1 MTLTQL
7 NPHSTIAE
15 LVSHDFQVHIN
26 TLGQVIN
33 EKFQNQSELPGVIVT
48 ENRKMV
54 GMISRSKFLER
65 MSQPYS
71 LELFLKR
78 PVKALLNVVKSE
90 VLQLSSNCK
99 IEHAA
104 IIALSRP
111 TDLVYEPIVVEQE
124 NGQLRI
130 LNIHVLLLAESQV
143 LALVNQEAER
153 YLEKLHKERNFIS
166 AILDTTSALVIV
178 LDPEGQIVRFNRA
191 SEQTTGYSF
200 NEIRGRYFWDLF
212 VIPEEIPTVRAVFQQ
227 MHSGKF
233 PQEYESHWVAKDES
247 RRLIAWSNTAL
258 SNNGGSV
265 EYIISTGIDITERR
279 RTERRLLAQH
289 AVTQVLA
296 ESATLNAPNPKVR
309 VLQAICES
317 LEWAVGELWSLDRQT
332 NVLRCVETWH
342 LPSVEVS
349 EFMAVTQQITFTV
362 GVGLPGRIW
371 ADAEPVWIADYA
383 HDASLSRAA
392 IATKEGLRTAFGFPI
407 LSGSEILDVMTFLS
421 CESQQPDPDLLQMM
435 TAIGSQIGQFIKRRQ
450 AEEELQHQHRRMQLF
465 TEITLKIRQS
475 LQIEEILQ
483 TTVTEVQ
490 KILQTDRVLIYQP
503 ESDGFGSAVTEAV
516 VSGWPAIRGQNITN
530 SYLKKEYLRQ
540 YRLQQ
545 HDQGQIEASTE
556 LEIVQFQHYHEQLLQ
571 QFGVKANLVV
581 PILIKE
587 ELCGLLIVHQCAV
600 PRQWESFEIDLL
612 RQIADQVGIALAQA
626 QMLEAETRQRQELE
640 VARRQAELA
649 SQAKSQFLANM
660 SHEIRTPMNAVL
672 GMTGLLLETPLNP
685 EQQDFLETI
694 RISGDALLNLIN
706 EILDLSKLEAG
717 EMKLETLDFDLSTCV
732 EEVLELL
739 APQAHKKGLEIAALV
754 HPDVPTRL
762 QGDAG
767 RLRQILMNLT
777 GNAIKFTSTGEVV
790 VRVELQLET
799 PTTAKIRFAVT
810 DTGMGIDPEDQS
822 KLFAPFIQVDAST
835 TRKYGGT
842 GLGLAICK
850 QMVSLMG
857 GEIGLESQLGQGS
870 TFWFE
875 IIFAK
880 QLQPVSSV
888 ENLKYLKGR
897 RLLVVDDNAT
907 NRKVFRH
914 QTIRWGM
921 QVDEA
926 DSAAIAL
933 KALQSAWEQGKAY
946 DLAFIDMQLPEID
959 GMMLG
964 EQIKANPALVETP
977 LIMLTSVNQR
987 DEAQRALK
995 IGFAAHLVKP
1005 VKASRLL
1012 DIVITVLGA
1021 QLELEE
1027 RLEIETRK
1035 PEIKDESTRSSIS
1048 KTKIRILIA
1057 DDNLVN
1063 QRVALKQLQNLGYDA
1078 DVAANGEEVLLLLKK
1093 VPYDLIFM
1101 DCQMPILDGYET
1113 TREIRLWQESFF
1125 ANRRRPVVV
1134 AMTANAMK
1142 EDQQKCLNAGMD
1154 DYLSKPVSKEQ
1165 LAAAIERWKPKIFPV
1180 ESSATAD
1187 ANVSLT
1193 GGDSADGLLIDWE
1206 HLHQLS
1212 NGDADFELDLL
1223 QTFVA
1228 DTQTYLEVTKV
1239 ANAKN
1244 DSQKLAQAAHY
1255 LKGASANVGAIAMH
1269 KSAEKLEQLA
1279 HYQQFTEATNLLLQL
1294 ERCLTH
1300 IKAFVKKGGESSQ

>member
-1 MTLTQL
+1 MT
-7 NPHSTIAE
+7 
-15 LVSHDFQVHIN
+15 DDR
-26 TLGQVIN
+26 G
-33 EKFQNQSELPGVIVT
+33 IV
-48 ENRKMV
+48 
-54 GMISRSKFLER
+54 GLISRRKFLER

-78 PVKALLNVVKSE
+78 PVKALLNVVKPE
-90 VLQLSSNCK
+90 FLQLFSTCK

-111 TDLVYEPIVVEQE
+111 ADLVYEPIVVEQE
-124 NGQLRI
+124 DGQLRI

-143 LALVNQEAER
+143 LSLVNEEAER

-178 LDPEGQIVRFNRA
+178 LAPKGQIVRFNRA

-200 NEIRGRYFWDLF
+200 DEIRGRYFWDLF
-212 VIPEEIPTVRAVFQQ
+212 LTPEEMPTVRAVFQQ
-227 MHSGKF
+227 MQAGKF
-233 PQEYESHWVAKDES
+233 PQEYESHWLAKDES

-258 SNNGGSV
+258 FDNEGSV

-317 LEWAVGELWSLDRQT
+317 LGWAVGELWSLDRQT
-332 NVLRCVETWH
+332 NVLHCVETWH
-342 LPSVEVS
+342 LPSVEVP
-349 EFMAVTQQITFTV
+349 EFKAVTEQLTFTT

-371 ADAEPVWIADYA
+371 AEGQPLWIADYV

-392 IATKEGLRTAFGFPI
+392 IAAKEGLRTAFGFPI
-407 LSGSEILDVMTFLS
+407 LSGSEILGVMTFLS
-421 CESQQPDPDLLQMM
+421 CESQPPNQDLLQMM
-435 TAIGSQIGQFIKRRQ
+435 TAIGSQIGQFIKRKR
-450 AEEELQHQHRRMQLF
+450 AEEELQRQHLRMQLF
-465 TEITLKIRQS
+465 TEIALKIRQS

-503 ESDGFGSAVTEAV
+503 ELDGSGSIVTEAV
-516 VSGWPAIRGQNITN
+516 VPGWPAIRGQNITN
-530 SYLKKEYLRQ
+530 SYFKKEYLRQ
-540 YRLQQ
+540 YPLQQ
-545 HDQGQIEASTE
+545 YFQGQVGASSPADILLASAE
-556 LEIVQFQHYHEQLLQ
+556 LELAQIQHDHEQLLQ

-587 ELCGLLIVHQCAV
+587 ELGGLLIVHQCAV

-672 GMTGLLLETPLNP
+672 GMTGLLLETPLDN
-685 EQQDFLETI
+685 EQRDFLETI
-694 RISGDALLNLIN
+694 RISGDALLSLIN

-717 EMKLETLDFDLSTCV
+717 EMKLEILDFDLCTCV

-739 APQAHKKGLEIAALV
+739 APQAHKKGLEIAALI
-754 HPDVPTRL
+754 HPNVPTRL

-777 GNAIKFTSTGEVV
+777 GNAIKFTNEGEVV

-810 DTGMGIDPEDQS
+810 DTGLGIAPEDQS

-835 TRKYGGT
+835 TRKYSGT

-850 QMVSLMG
+850 QIVSLMA
-857 GEIGLESQLGQGS
+857 GEIGLESQLEQGS

-875 IIFAK
+875 VIFAK
-880 QLQPVSSV
+880 QLQPVASV

-921 QVDEA
+921 QIDEA
-926 DSAAIAL
+926 DSAATAL
-933 KALQSAWEQGKAY
+933 KALQSAWEQGNAY
-946 DLAFIDMQLPEID
+946 DLAFIDMQLLETD
-959 GMMLG
+959 GMTLG
-964 EQIKANPALVETP
+964 EQIKSSSALAEIP
-977 LIMLTSVNQR
+977 LIMLTSINQR
-987 DEAQRALK
+987 EEAQRALK

-1012 DIVITVLGA
+1012 ETAIAVLGS

-1027 RLEIETRK
+1027 GETEDGKQALRDK
-1035 PEIKDESTRSSIS
+1035 STQSPAPHSQSSIPQPQV
-1048 KTKIRILIA
+1048 RILIA

-1078 DVAANGEEVLLLLKK
+1078 DVAANGEEVLLLLEK

-1125 ANRRRPVVV
+1125 ASRRPVVI
-1134 AMTANAMK
+1134 AMTANAMR

-1154 DYLSKPVSKEQ
+1154 DYLSKPISKEQ
-1165 LAAAIERWKPKIFPV
+1165 LAAAIERWRPKISQSENP
-1180 ESSATAD
+1180 ATA
-1187 ANVSLT
+1187 NVAVSTT
-1193 GGDSADGLLIDWE
+1193 GVDSPTQLIDWE

-1212 NGDADFELDLL
+1212 NGDADFELELL
-1223 QTFVA
+1223 ETFVT
-1228 DTQTYLEVTKV
+1228 DTQIHLEVTKV

-1244 DSQKLAQAAHY
+1244 DSQQLAREAHY
-1255 LKGASANVGAIAMH
+1255 LKGASANVGATAMH
-1269 KSAEKLEQLA
+1269 QLAKKLEQLA
-1279 HYQQFTEATNLLLQL
+1279 HHQQFTEVTDLLVEL
-1294 ERCLTH
+1294 ERCLSC
-1300 IKAFVKKGGESSQ
+1300 IQAFVKKGD